1 MVRVRE
7 PAPDA
12 LARVTLLPATRA
24 SESAVPAMLVPPPE
38 IEFVPAA
45 PADGVGPTMVM
56 ELSPVLRV
64 IFAPATRETLDEVP
78 LSKKLVAAGT
88 FGPPIE
94 ITPAPFDEMVILFP
108 PEMVIGPELNDPVGP
123 MLTTFDP
130 VVEMVIEL
138 DEELNPIPVPAT
150 SETLLDEA
158 LRLKFV
164 ATGRPVTEMVMVE
177 ELEENPILVPA
188 TKLTLDDEPFKEKLV
203 AAGTLAEIV
212 SELLEP
218 DRVMLEPANRV
229 RVPEEIDEVTPDVA
243 PPTAEVITITL

>member
-1 MVRVRE
+1 
-7 PAPDA
+7 
-12 LARVTLLPATRA
+12 
-24 SESAVPAMLVPPPE
+24 
-38 IEFVPAA
+38 
-45 PADGVGPTMVM
+45 
-56 ELSPVLRV
+56 
-64 IFAPATRETLDEVP
+64 
-78 LSKKLVAAGT
+78 
-88 FGPPIE
+88 
-94 ITPAPFDEMVILFP
+94 
-108 PEMVIGPELNDPVGP
+108 MVIGPELNDPVGP